1 MELYTALCFYQH
13 NVLISVLTYKQ
24 LYLFL
29 IFSEFLD

>member
-13 NVLISVLTYKQ
+13 NALFSVLTYKQ

-29 IFSEFLD
+29 IFGEFPD